1 MRYADADREQRV
13 HPPNHPETVV
23 LRRGK
28 LWLVVRDAGLRRYLV
43 GALGGPQWRGRMWD
57 EVKNALLA
65 PETPDARAAFF
76 AAEAAKRAEI
86 EAGLAEIARRNAAL
100 EERVLNLY
108 GITEAGDRRRILGSA
123 PPEEDEADETAMVA
137 A

>member
-1 MRYADADREQRV
+1 M
-13 HPPNHPETVV
+13 

-43 GALGGPQWRGRMWD
+43 AALGGPQWRGRMWD
-57 EVKNALLA
+57 EIKNALPA
-65 PETPDARAAFF
+65 PETPEARQTFF

-86 EAGLAEIARRNAAL
+86 EAGLAEIARRDAAL

-108 GITEAGDRRRILGSA
+108 GIGEAADRRRILGSA
-123 PPEEDEADETAMVA
+123 PPEEDEAGDGAAGEGAGVESVVVA
-137 A
+137 